1 MTNDQSRSPLAAIEA
16 SFARL
21 TAPPSPLALDG
32 CAIGFGLPQKLIP
45 LDDLRILL
53 LKRSS
58 GWQMKDAVWSE
69 LVRRAQEIGEP
80 WKTAAA
86 GMMMPGLKRI
96 AGQVARGFHGDIDDF
111 DADILEGFFVGLN
124 MVDPDKPKVYS
135 SLRWM
140 PLRYGV
146 EARNKEDRLHAQ
158 RELTEPGAF
167 RRYQRNTTGHQDLVL
182 ARAVGNGALDREDA
196 GLVGC
201 VRIDG
206 EDLTTVSER
215 LGIPYHQARKR
226 LAFAEWRLAGYLGV
240 PVPRPAA

>member
-1 MTNDQSRSPLAAIEA
+1 MNYSLRSLPDSGNSPRRPDHPAASAPTQEPTPANPARHPGRQHGHAHKTLSTQRLQNPEDQLNRLLAD
-16 SFARL
+16 S
-21 TAPPSPLALDG
+21 
-32 CAIGFGLPQKLIP
+32 
-45 LDDLRILL
+45 
-53 LKRSS
+53 
-58 GWQMKDAVWSE
+58 
-69 LVRRAQEIGEP
+69 
-80 WKTAAA
+80 
-86 GMMMPGLKRI
+86 GLKRI

-111 DADILEGFFVGLN
+111 DADLLEGFFVGLN

-146 EARNKEDRLHAQ
+146 EARNKEDRLYAQ

-167 RRYQRNTTGHQDLVL
+167 HRYQRNATGHQDLVL
-182 ARAVGNGALDREDA
+182 ARAVGNGVLRREDA
-196 GLVGC
+196 DLVGC

-206 EDLTTVSER
+206 EDLTTASER
-215 LGIPYHQARKR
+215 RGIPYHQARKR